1 MKLFEQLIETSK
13 KQLQHQQELIEKQ
26 LKQHEHKKSQKK
38 MQKLLKRQLKEQR
51 RQQEQQ
57 QQQFF
62 SPSNSLFFPTAC
74 SNELILS
81 QLLQMQMQS
90 QAAAAAAAFAFPQ
103 TVGASNQLLLTSQ
116 QSRTRFERLFFYS
129 LRN

>member
-1 MKLFEQLIETSK
+1 
-13 KQLQHQQELIEKQ
+13 
-26 LKQHEHKKSQKK
+26 

-103 TVGASNQLLLTSQ
+103 TPTVGASNQLLLTPQ
-116 QSRTRFERLFFYS
+116 QSRTRFERLLF
-129 LRN
+129 L

>member
-57 QQQFF
+57 QFF

-81 QLLQMQMQS
+81 QLFQMQMQS
-90 QAAAAAAAFAFPQ
+90 AAAAAFAFPQ
-103 TVGASNQLLLTSQ
+103 TPTVGASNQLLLTPQ
-116 QSRTRFERLFFYS
+116 QSRTRYERLV
-129 LRN
+129 

>member
-57 QQQFF
+57 QFF

-103 TVGASNQLLLTSQ
+103 TPTVGTSNQLLLTSQ
-116 QSRTRFERLFFYS
+116 QSRTRYERLV
-129 LRN
+129 